1 MVTNEREY
9 LRELAKKQLEYAMLP
24 TTQQKIKRWYDHNR
38 LKGEQPM
45 VVMEVQSFWGE
56 ILPEMKCS
64 DPKMREIERKLQ
76 QSITAHELIDDDRVI
91 PDFFPVE
98 VVINR
103 KMWQQEV
110 GRTYADDGLGYHID
124 PILEDL
130 EEDLEKL
137 KPTINSYDAEKT
149 SLNIALAEETLGD
162 ILPIKKVNTLNYWE
176 FGITQLV
183 VNLMGMENMFISMMT
198 TPDEFHTLMQ
208 FVVDDLVRLLRF
220 EEENDIL
227 FLNNGNDYMGSGSFC
242 FNDELVGDG
251 GRVKSVHTFG
261 HLNSQETVGVSPEMY
276 KEFIYP
282 YYLELSKQFGLLY
295 YGCCEPVH
303 DFFDD
308 CVENYHN
315 LRKVSI
321 SPWCDEDIMSRKLAG
336 RDIIYSR
343 KPSPNFIG
351 IEKEL
356 DESAFRDYIAKTA
369 RLTKDCKKE
378 VLFRD
383 IYRLNGNRD
392 KLNRAVQIVREEFLR

>member
-1 MVTNEREY
+1 MSKNERDY
-9 LRELAKKQLEYAMLP
+9 LRELAKKQLDYAMLP
-24 TTQQKIKRWYDHNR
+24 TTQEKIKRWYDHNN

-56 ILPEMKCS
+56 ILPDLQCT
-64 DPKMREIERKLQ
+64 DPKMRELELKLIR
-76 QSITAHELIDDDRVI
+76 SLTAYELIDDDRVI

-98 VVINR
+98 VSINR
-103 KMWQQEV
+103 KMWQQGVEK
-110 GRTYADDGLGYHID
+110 TYADDGLGYHIE

-130 EEDLEKL
+130 EEDFEKL
-137 KPTINSYDAEKT
+137 KPTINTFDAEKT
-149 SLNIALAEETLGD
+149 RLDIAFAQETLGD
-162 ILPIKKVNTLNYWE
+162 ILPIKKVNTLNHWE
-176 FGITQLV
+176 FGITQMV
-183 VNLMGMENMFISMMT
+183 VDLMGMENMFVSMVT
-198 TPDEFHTLMQ
+198 TPDEFKALMQ
-208 FVVDDLVRLLRF
+208 YVVDDLIRLLRF

-242 FNDELVGDG
+242 FNNELMGDG
-251 GRVKSVHTFG
+251 GRVKSHHVWG

-321 SPWCDEDIMSRKLAG
+321 SPWCDEEIMSQKLTD

-351 IEKEL
+351 IEKEF
-356 DESAFRDYIAKTA
+356 DDIAFREYIAKTA
-369 RLTKDCKKE
+369 RLTKNCKKE

-383 IYRLNGNRD
+383 IYRLNGNKE